1 MTDRTSLLRHESRC
15 RSGGEE
21 DESSQD
27 KEEPEY
33 IDVEV
38 HGLAGTVNETE
49 TEYGRSVRLADK
61 AEYKIIITNRQG
73 SRNPVAVN
81 ITIDGRK
88 VNTTA
93 ILVGAKRTIEGFRRS
108 RNTVETVFD
117 DGRYTH
123 HTTTVIEPFCA
134 VSQEVTPGLHV
145 IDFAVDTAIGTI
157 ECNFFGVKNVRV
169 QPGSHR
175 RNHDGQQADQNHS
188 QGRDGV
194 MATRSDGT
202 LTQRNSHVD
211 RWKKPLPDKSQ
222 PKGRC
227 MLTICELRVPSIGEY
242 MTHLPVVSDLPMDR
256 SMASPMAS

>member
-88 VNTTA
+88 VNPTA
-93 ILVGAKRTIEGFRRS
+93 ILVGAKRTIEGFHRS

-134 VSQEVTPGLHV
+134 VSQEVTLGL
-145 IDFAVDTAIGTI
+145 VDTAIGMI
-157 ECNFFGVKNVRV
+157 ECNFFGVKKIRV
-169 QPGSHR
+169 KPGSKR
-175 RNHDGQQADQNHS
+175 RNHDGQADQNHS

-194 MATRSDGT
+194 MATRSNST
-202 LTQRNSHVD
+202 FTQQASHVD
-211 RWKKPLPDKSQ
+211 RWKKPLADLSR

-227 MLTICELRVPSIGEY
+227 LLTICELRVPSIGEY
-242 MTHLPVVSDLPMDR
+242 MTHLPVVSDSGIILPR
-256 SMASPMAS
+256 WS